1 MKSALQVIGEANYKQ
16 ITEWVQLLD
25 SLASDAEALAADEP
39 HCAADQTSYSDKW
52 CALGDRWFSLLWA
65 SMTPAF
71 IAKSARRARDE
82 LRPVEVQLQDPL
94 TDEQKRA
101 DTERAVAMNRPAPQI
116 ETPETEKPEPANW
129 GDYSERKRAEREAA
143 VIEQQERILAA
154 AAAAEPEPA
163 AEPQVDEVIE
173 LAVEPDP
180 DELPA
185 AWQPEPIEPE
195 LVWVR
200 SDGLAAALNTS
211 RSNVAGWNGKGLF
224 AGLTRPP
231 EAGEGK
237 GQRFNL
243 QRCRAAYEA
252 RPSRRNRNRPKP
264 PAPMPVTIQEIEPLP
279 PAVEPSA
286 PEADAAALLELA
298 GGDEATLAALRVLLL
313 VPSG

>member
-1 MKSALQVIGEANYKQ
+1 MKSALEIIGQANFDT
-16 ITEWVQLLD
+16 ISEWVRLLD
-25 SLASDAEALAADEP
+25 SLAIDAEALAADEP
-39 HCAADQTSYSDKW
+39 HCAADQTSYSDRW

-71 IAKSARRARDE
+71 IAKSARRARAE

-94 TDEQKRA
+94 TDEEKA
-101 DTERAVAMNRPAPQI
+101 EDTARAVAMARTQAQI
-116 ETPETEKPEPANW
+116 ETPEKPEPANW

-163 AEPQVDEVIE
+163 AVPQVDE
-173 LAVEPDP
+173 VEPDP

-195 LVWVR
+195 LVWVT
-200 SDGLAAALNTS
+200 SAELAEKLHTC
-211 RSNVAGWNGKGLF
+211 RSNVAGWKCDGLF
-224 AGLTRPP
+224 SGLTRSPVR
-231 EAGEGK
+231 GEGR
-237 GQRFNL
+237 GERFNL
-243 QRCRAAYEA
+243 LACRAAYEA

-264 PAPMPVTIQEIEPLP
+264 PAPLPVTIQEIEPLP

-286 PEADAAALLELA
+286 PEPTPEAAADAAALVELA
-298 GGDEATLAALRVLLL
+298 RGDAGTLAALRELLL
-313 VPSG
+313 VAA